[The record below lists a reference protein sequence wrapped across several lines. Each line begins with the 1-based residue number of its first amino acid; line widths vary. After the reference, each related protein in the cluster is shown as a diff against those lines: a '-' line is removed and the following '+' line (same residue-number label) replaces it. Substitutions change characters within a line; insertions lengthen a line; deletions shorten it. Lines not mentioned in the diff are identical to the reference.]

1 MYIPSS
7 ATDFLN
13 VNVMQQQIRHLE
25 HHIYLGVR
33 LQHTSPTQLTE
44 CSDHVHWRDSKSA
57 SVFALPLMGITV
69 KLNSCRVKAQLSKRL
84 LRVRD
89 ICKNVKGLWSV
100 CRVKCLPMRKRES
113 FVVAHTIAKHSR
125 SIVEYLSCVSE
136 NFCEI
141 HFTG

>member
-1 MYIPSS
+1 MHIPSS
-7 ATDFLN
+7 ATDFVN

-69 KLNSCRVKAQLSKRL
+69 KLNSCKSQSPIEQAV
-84 LRVRD
+84 
-89 ICKNVKGLWSV
+89 
-100 CRVKCLPMRKRES
+100 
-113 FVVAHTIAKHSR
+113 IA
-125 SIVEYLSCVSE
+125 
-136 NFCEI
+136 
-141 HFTG
+141 GA